1 MADAVGRKLEE
12 LLGYKFRNLALLR
25 EACTHC
31 SWPDQSAPCYQRLE
45 FLGDAA
51 LDILISRYYIIGYR
65 SARCWGGMTSQLP
78 VLHFL
83 CLSF

>member
-1 MADAVGRKLEE
+1 M
-12 LLGYKFRNLALLR
+12 LGYKFRDLKLLK

-51 LDILISRYYIIGYR
+51 LDFLISRYYILGYR
-65 SARCWGGMTSQLP
+65 CHIPASAS
-78 VLHFL
+78 
-83 CLSF
+83 CLNIRQ

>member
-1 MADAVGRKLEE
+1 MIGRKLEE
-12 LLGYKFRNLALLR
+12 LLGYKFRNLTLLR

-51 LDILISRYYIIGYR
+51 LDFLISRYYIIGYR
-65 SARCWGGMTSQLP
+65 LALYWGVVTFQIP
-78 VLHFL
+78 VLLFL
-83 CLSF
+83 WLPP